1 MNGADTLKTGS
12 SGTSKL
18 DRSNR
23 RTVAQS
29 VFLVALMVFS
39 TLTAIDFVTE
49 EVSAASDLDGDGLTY
64 GLEYLINT
72 AATDWDSDNDG
83 LPDGW
88 EWKYGLDPLSACLL
102 YTSDAA
108 DDP

>member
-12 SGTSKL
+12 SGISDL

-29 VFLVALMVFS
+29 VFLVTLMVFS

-83 LPDGW
+83 LPD
-88 EWKYGLDPLSACLL
+88 LSLIHI
-102 YTSDAA
+102 
-108 DDP
+108 

>member
-1 MNGADTLKTGS
+1 MIDAGTLKIGP
-12 SGTSKL
+12 SGAMKL
-18 DRSNR
+18 DRSQR
-23 RTVAQS
+23 RTTAQS
-29 VFLVALMVFS
+29 VFLVALMVLS
-39 TLTAIDFVTE
+39 TLTAVDFVTE

-88 EWKYGLDPLSACLL
+88 EWK
-102 YTSDAA
+102 
-108 DDP
+108 